1 MSAWVGI
8 PAFAFNAPEP
18 VLIGKDVDRA
28 LAGVRKIGFKGDNIF
43 IAAHS
48 LGGVMAQNYVGSKAG
63 EMKGAILMGSVLL
76 RSARNITADGST
88 VFHSATP
95 TLTLVGEKDGL
106 MRISRG
112 AEAYWHQAE
121 NVQAS

>member
-1 MSAWVGI
+1 M
-8 PAFAFNAPEP
+8 
-18 VLIGKDVDRA
+18 
-28 LAGVRKIGFKGDNIF
+28 KIGFRGDNIF

-48 LGGVMAQNYVGSKAG
+48 LGGVMAQKYVGSKAG
-63 EMKGAILMGSVLL
+63 EMKGMILMGSVLL
-76 RSARNITADGST
+76 RGARSITADGST
-88 VFHSATP
+88 AFHSATP

-112 AEAYWHQAE
+112 AEAYWHQAV